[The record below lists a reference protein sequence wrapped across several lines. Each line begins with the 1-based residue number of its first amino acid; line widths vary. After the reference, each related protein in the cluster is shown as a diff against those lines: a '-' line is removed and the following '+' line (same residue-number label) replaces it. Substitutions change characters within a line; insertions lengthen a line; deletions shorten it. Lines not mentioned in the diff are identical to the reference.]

1 MNFYKLSPKHK
12 RMFIGGKVAIVIM
25 MIIMLAVSLQV
36 ADVDLP
42 TVQSQLSVGIGF
54 IGVMTVFVLAL
65 VNRINILFKIKSI
78 GFVIMFLLLLAIR
91 EGIDIF
97 VWSIGLMSIPLLID
111 DMILTPLWL
120 NVWYKEYDNWAI

>member
-25 MIIMLAVSLQV
+25 MIIMLAVSLRV

-78 GFVIMFLLLLAIR
+78 GFVIMFLILLAIR

-120 NVWYKEYDNWAI
+120 NVWYKEYDN

>member
-12 RMFIGGKVAIVIM
+12 RMFIGGKVAVVIM

-65 VNRINILFKIKSI
+65 VNRVNILFKIKSI
-78 GFVIMFLLLLAIR
+78 GFVIMFLVLLAIR

-120 NVWYKEYDNWAI
+120 NVWYKEYDI

>member
-1 MNFYKLSPKHK
+1 MNFFKLSPKHK
-12 RMFIGGKVAIVIM
+12 GMFIGGKVAIVIM
-25 MIIMLAVSLQV
+25 MIIMLAVSLRV

-65 VNRINILFKIKSI
+65 VNRVNILFKIKSI
-78 GFVIMFLLLLAIR
+78 GFVIMFLVLLAIR

-111 DMILTPLWL
+111 DMILTPIWL
-120 NVWYKEYDNWAI
+120 NVWYKEYDN

>member
-25 MIIMLAVSLQV
+25 MIIMLAVSLRV

-65 VNRINILFKIKSI
+65 VNRVNILFKIKSI
-78 GFVIMFLLLLAIR
+78 GFVIMFLVLLAIR

-120 NVWYKEYDNWAI
+120 NVWYKEYDN

>member
-120 NVWYKEYDNWAI
+120 NVWYKEYDN

>member
-1 MNFYKLSPKHK
+1 MNFFKLSPRHK
-12 RMFIGGKVAIVIM
+12 GMYVGGKVAVVLM
-25 MIIMLAVSLQV
+25 MIIMLFVSLRV

-54 IGVMTVFVLAL
+54 IGVMTVFILAL
-65 VNRINILFKIKSI
+65 VNRVNILFKIKSI
-78 GFVIMFLLLLAIR
+78 GFVIMFLVLLAIR

-111 DMILTPLWL
+111 DMILTPIWL
-120 NVWYKEYDNWAI
+120 NVWYKEYDN

>member
-1 MNFYKLSPKHK
+1 MNFFKLSPRHK
-12 RMFIGGKVAIVIM
+12 RMYVGGKVAIVIM
-25 MIIMLAVSLQV
+25 MIIMLAVSLRV
-36 ADVDLP
+36 ANVDLP

-65 VNRINILFKIKSI
+65 VNRVNILFKIKSI
-78 GFVIMFLLLLAIR
+78 GFVIMFLVLLAIR

-120 NVWYKEYDNWAI
+120 NVWYKEYDN

>member
-1 MNFYKLSPKHK
+1 MNFFKLSPKHK
-12 RMFIGGKVAIVIM
+12 RMYIGGKVAIVIM
-25 MIIMLAVSLQV
+25 MIIMLAVSLRV

-65 VNRINILFKIKSI
+65 VNRVNILFKIKSI
-78 GFVIMFLLLLAIR
+78 GFVIMFLVLLAIR

-111 DMILTPLWL
+111 DMILTPIWL
-120 NVWYKEYDNWAI
+120 NVWYKEYDN

>member
-1 MNFYKLSPKHK
+1 MNFFKLSPRHK
-12 RMFIGGKVAIVIM
+12 RMYVGGKVAVVIM
-25 MIIMLAVSLQV
+25 MIIMLAVSLRV

-78 GFVIMFLLLLAIR
+78 GFVIMFLVLLAIR

-120 NVWYKEYDNWAI
+120 NVWYKEYDN

>member
-1 MNFYKLSPKHK
+1 MNFFKLSPKHK
-12 RMFIGGKVAIVIM
+12 KMYIGGKVAIVIM
-25 MIIMLAVSLQV
+25 MIIMLAVSLRV

-65 VNRINILFKIKSI
+65 VNRVNILFKIKSI
-78 GFVIMFLLLLAIR
+78 GFVIMFLVLLAIR

-111 DMILTPLWL
+111 DMILTPIWL
-120 NVWYKEYDNWAI
+120 NVWYKEYDN